1 MSYRGMLAAE
11 RAEMIELLRGLT
23 DAQWDTESL
32 CAGWRVR
39 EVVGHLL
46 TDTLG
51 PPAYLRAAIQHR
63 GNVDRIN
70 NALAASFAAQS
81 TAELVDSFAH
91 RAGRLSKYSPRLMLA
106 DLLVHQQ
113 DIRRPL
119 GLPRTIP
126 ADRLTA
132 VLSHPDP
139 FAFPGR
145 RTKGLRFVATDV
157 DWSAG
162 DGPEIRG
169 PGEALAL
176 AMVGRAV
183 VLDELTGDGVPE
195 LRRRSA

>member
-11 RAEMIELLRGLT
+11 RAEMIALLRGLT
-23 DAQWDTESL
+23 DEQWETESL

-51 PPAYLRAAIQHR
+51 PLAYLRAAIAHR
-63 GNVDRIN
+63 GSVDRIN
-70 NALAASFAAQS
+70 NALAASYAELP
-81 TAELVDSFAH
+81 TTELVDRFAH
-91 RAGRLSKYSPRLMLA
+91 RSGRLSKYSPRLMLA

-119 GLPRTIP
+119 GLPRAIP
-126 ADRLTA
+126 VDRLTA
-132 VLSHPDP
+132 VLSYPDP

-157 DWSAG
+157 DWSSG
-162 DGPEIRG
+162 DGPEVRG

-176 AMVGRAV
+176 AMVGREV

-195 LRRRSA
+195 LRRRG